1 MRAGL
6 LPFHR
11 NIRPFNR
18 SILIAFAAALTLCPA
33 AAAAPVVAQERTGLS
48 EAQIDALAARSLE
61 TFRVPGMAIGI
72 VRNGEVV
79 HLKGY
84 GRRDVGKPGAVDPH
98 TIFKIASNS
107 KAFTTAAL
115 AMLVDEG
122 KITWD
127 SRVTGLLPGFRM
139 HDPQVTR
146 EITIRDVLTHRS
158 GLGLGAGDLMLWPS
172 PNHFT
177 RGDIVRALR
186 YFPLASRFRSQYT
199 YDNTLYIVAGEIIAK
214 VSGERYEAFIDRRI
228 MKPLGLKSCFAGPI
242 PPGPMKNVAKPH
254 GVIDDKVIIIERS
267 LITNEPSNMAAAG
280 GLHCSAHDM
289 LVWIQTQLNRGVS
302 PGGVRLFSERQAA
315 EMWTPQTEMRVWRA
329 ERARDRT
336 TFKAYGLGWRLSD
349 VYGYKQI
356 SHTGTVSGMLSAATM
371 IPELDLGI
379 VVLVNGASS
388 DARNA
393 VMFSLVHG
401 YVGAPPRDWVT
412 RLANARK
419 ARPWQEPDP
428 ACKADPS
435 AGVPGVTGIYEDRWF
450 GRVEIASRNGVLRFR
465 SAKSP
470 RLAGTMTFCHRPGV
484 YAVRWDDR
492 TLAAGDA
499 LAKVKTG
506 AGGKVISMRMERID
520 PQADYSFDFQDL
532 NFRKVE

>member
-1 MRAGL
+1 MRTGQ

-11 NIRPFNR
+11 NVRRFNW
-18 SILIAFAAALTLCPA
+18 STQVAGAALLIMCL
-33 AAAAPVVAQERTGLS
+33 AAPVVAQERTGPS
-48 EAQIDALAARSLE
+48 EAQIDELAARSLE
-61 TFRVPGMAIGI
+61 AFRVPGMAIGI

-84 GRRDVGKPGAVDPH
+84 GRRDIGKPGAVDPH

-122 KITWD
+122 KIAWD
-127 SRVTGLLPGFRM
+127 SRVTGLLPEFRM
-139 HDPQVTR
+139 HDPDVTR
-146 EITIRDVLTHRS
+146 EITIRDLLTHRS

-177 RGDIVRALR
+177 RDDIVRALR
-186 YFPLASRFRSQYT
+186 YFSPVHNFRSKYT
-199 YDNTLYIVAGEIIAK
+199 YDNTLYIVAGEIIAE
-214 VSGERYEAFIDRRI
+214 VSGQSYETFIDRRI

-242 PPGPMKNVAKPH
+242 PPEAMKNAAKPH
-254 GVIDDKVIIIERS
+254 GVIDEKVIIIERS
-267 LITNEPSNMAAAG
+267 LITNEPSNMVAAG

-315 EMWTPQTEMRVWRA
+315 EMWQPQTEMRVSQA

-336 TFKAYGLGWRLSD
+336 TFKAYGLGWRISD
-349 VYGYKQI
+349 VHGYMQV
-356 SHTGTVSGMLSAATM
+356 SHTGTVSGMLSAVTM

-401 YVGAPPRDWVT
+401 LVGAPPRDWIT
-412 RLANARK
+412 RFANARK
-419 ARPWQEPDP
+419 ANPWREPDP
-428 ACKADPS
+428 ACKADPD
-435 AGVPGVTGIYEDRWF
+435 AGVPGVTGTYEDPWF
-450 GRVEIASRNGVLRFR
+450 GRIEVASRDGVLRFR

-470 RLAGTMTFCHRPGV
+470 RLAGTMTFCHRPNV

-499 LAKVKTG
+499 LARVETG
-506 AGGKVISMRMERID
+506 AGGKVTSMRMERID
-520 PQADYSFDFQDL
+520 PRADYSFDFQDL
-532 NFRKVE
+532 SLRKVK